1 MYSIYE
7 LRSTAT
13 DKVYIGCTSQLI
25 HKRFIN
31 HISAFNSIS
40 ERQRNVYAYR
50 QMREENLTIL
60 DFSIHKITEIEDRK
74 EAYALEERT
83 IKKYR
88 KTVGVFNCNRAEVC
102 WNKGTKGICKSNS
115 GSIKKGE
122 RRGITTEFKKGS
134 TVGMKTRF
142 KKGETNNT
150 AGTVTVHKDNRN
162 HRISPDKL
170 DSYLANGFIKGM
182 KPRKQARGYYE
193 RNGRFTAYL
202 TIEGKLKNLGTY
214 DTKEEAQEVRRKAML

>member
-1 MYSIYE
+1 MYSIYK
-7 LRSTAT
+7 LQSTAT
-13 DKVYIGCTSQLI
+13 DKLYIGCTSRTLN
-25 HKRFIN
+25 KRFID
-31 HISAFNSIS
+31 HLSHFNSPTPQKSMIH
-40 ERQRNVYAYR
+40 AYI
-50 QMREENLTIL
+50 QMRNDGLKMIDFTIK
-60 DFSIHKITEIEDRK
+60 FITEVEDRK